1 MTDRFILSNMRRLP
15 LFARLS
21 PQQIEAVASRMQV
34 LRFETGAIIYAQ
46 GSAPPGLLL
55 LVSGSALQVQTGANG
70 AERLV
75 GQVQAGQFVDEPALL
90 QEYAAPVT
98 LRAAETA
105 LIVFLARQQF
115 QALIQQDPT
124 LQGTLVFSQ
133 AAPAAPTPSAPP
145 KKAEFDHQREGENVI
160 LRTFRHPYAFWGRA
174 TGLIIV
180 ILFVWFGGL
189 LLGNQV
195 PGFPWLIIALGVT
208 GLLGLLIFYYFLE
221 WRNDVLVISD
231 KRVVNIHKTIITFR
245 TIINEIPLDA
255 IHEVNVALPPVSDIL
270 GRAFGYG
277 TIIIKTSGD
286 SNNIALQEIPN
297 PKVIQQAIFD
307 NRRRFQEAK
316 AEENREQ
323 MRDELQNFLQG
334 QRSMGGGGSG
344 DGSTEPALGQRPGL
358 FATRYTNDKGETVYR
373 KHWLIWITHN
383 ILPAL
388 LILGGMTLLLL
399 NIVFPLIPFAIILF
413 GVLAVYIADWD
424 WRNDLYIVGDQTV
437 TIIHRRPFFLQDQKE
452 QILLSQVDN
461 VVSDMTGFWNSI
473 FSIGEVR
480 LMLSGAEE
488 KNAKRFTMVHNPQAV
503 QQEIARRQERAS
515 EFQEQ
520 ENANRQRQAIMDY
533 LSLYHETT
541 GQAAPPAAPPPAPPS
556 SYNAP
561 VQPTYKQPVVAQSTN
576 PRPTTPPPAAEEP
589 PPVRRSD
596 GVRPPGIPRTV
607 RRDNPPQT

>member
-1 MTDRFILSNMRRLP
+1 MRRLP

-21 PQQIEAVASRMQV
+21 PQQLEAVASRMQV
-34 LRFETGAIIYAQ
+34 LRFEASAIIYPQ

-70 AERLV
+70 AERPV

-90 QEYAAPVT
+90 QEYASPVT
-98 LRAAETA
+98 LRATETT
-105 LIVFLARQQF
+105 LIIFLARQQF
-115 QALIQQDPT
+115 QALTQQDPG
-124 LQGTLVFSQ
+124 LRGVLAFSQ
-133 AAPAAPTPSAPP
+133 SAPP
-145 KKAEFDHQREGENVI
+145 TAPSQPTPEKKAEFDHQREGEKVI

-180 ILFVWFGGL
+180 ILAVWFGGI

-195 PGFPWLIIALGVT
+195 PGFPWLLIALGVT

-286 SNNIALQEIPN
+286 SNNIALHEIPN
-297 PKVIQQAIFD
+297 PKAIQQAIFD
-307 NRRRFQEAK
+307 NRRRYQEAK

-323 MRDELQNFLQG
+323 MRDELHSFLRG
-334 QRSMGGGGSG
+334 QRAAGGGGSA
-344 DGSTEPALGQRPGL
+344 DGSTQPASGERPGL
-358 FATRYTNDKGETVYR
+358 FAQRYTNDKGETVYR
-373 KHWLIWITHN
+373 KHWLIWIMHTL
-383 ILPAL
+383 LPL
-388 LILGGMTLLLL
+388 LVILGGMTLLLL
-399 NIVFPLIPFAIILF
+399 NVVFPLIPFAVILF
-413 GVLAVYIADWD
+413 GILAVYIADWD

-480 LMLSGAEE
+480 MMLSGADE

-541 GQAAPPAAPPPAPPS
+541 GQAAPPAAPPPAPAPS
-556 SYNAP
+556 SGYSPP

-576 PRPTTPPPAAEEP
+576 QRPPNPPPPAEEP
-589 PPVRRSD
+589 PPVRRAD
-596 GVRPPGIPRTV
+596 GVRPPGIPRTI